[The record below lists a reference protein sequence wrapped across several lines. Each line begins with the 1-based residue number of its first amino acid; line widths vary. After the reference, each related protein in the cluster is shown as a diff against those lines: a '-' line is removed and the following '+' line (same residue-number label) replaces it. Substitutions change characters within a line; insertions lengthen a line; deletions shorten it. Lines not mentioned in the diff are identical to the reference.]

1 MISSI
6 LVDHLP
12 RLVET
17 SRAFTARLEED
28 PSAWGVSVAFLGVEE
43 QLESALVEWSGV
55 VGKVISSLQN
65 KGDSQGTSED
75 GHTSSA
81 GSGSAA
87 SSWIRRRS
95 ATASAAA
102 QPFQLNLTMTPVIG
116 GSKDKKTARMTKSK
130 RLTEQDVV
138 IMPTQR
144 VLRYVLMYRGKI
156 VGSLLS
162 LLHRRLIELFFS
174 QSCCSIRPSRR
185 RPAPSSSAHCKVRHV
200 SHGAATRRRH
210 MSIFFH
216 RYEKTAAWSIP
227 RLCEQSIPL
236 KKIHQSL
243 YVYFYPVSFLISGFV
258 MH

>member
-1 MISSI
+1 M
-6 LVDHLP
+6 
-12 RLVET
+12 ET
-17 SRAFTARLEED
+17 SRAFSTRLEED

-65 KGDSQGTSED
+65 KGDSQATSED

-81 GSGSAA
+81 GSTA

-95 ATASAAA
+95 ATASASA

-116 GSKDKKTARMTKSK
+116 GSKDKKSARVTKTR

-144 VLRYVLMYRGKI
+144 VLRYVLMYRGKS

-162 LLHRRLIELFFS
+162 LLL
-174 QSCCSIRPSRR
+174 
-185 RPAPSSSAHCKVRHV
+185 
-200 SHGAATRRRH
+200 
-210 MSIFFH
+210 
-216 RYEKTAAWSIP
+216 
-227 RLCEQSIPL
+227 
-236 KKIHQSL
+236 
-243 YVYFYPVSFLISGFV
+243 
-258 MH
+258 